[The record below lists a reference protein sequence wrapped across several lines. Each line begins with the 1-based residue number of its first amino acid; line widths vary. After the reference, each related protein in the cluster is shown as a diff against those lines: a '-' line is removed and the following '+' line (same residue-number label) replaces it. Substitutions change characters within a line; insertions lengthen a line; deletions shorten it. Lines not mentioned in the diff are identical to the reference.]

1 MTFADLKKAAYH
13 GRPIPDGLS
22 ETERLQ
28 CIDARRIYAGYRSGE
43 IDRTEAEPMLGKV
56 QEYPRLIRLR
66 LENGIQRILAPARVI
81 FVSIAILGSQ
91 VYGRGLQG
99 FSFPLGGCPFRWTV
113 PAVVIGANRVRQ
125 VVGCLQPVS
134 GICAS
139 RPLAWLLLSLTGT
152 RYGSWSGG
160 LALGA
165 VPLL

>member
-1 MTFADLKKAAYH
+1 MVSL
-13 GRPIPDGLS
+13 
-22 ETERLQ
+22 
-28 CIDARRIYAGYRSGE
+28 
-43 IDRTEAEPMLGKV
+43 
-56 QEYPRLIRLR
+56 RLR

-81 FVSIAILGSQ
+81 FVSIAVLGSQ

-99 FSFPLGGCPFRWTV
+99 FSFPLGDSPFRWTV
-113 PAVVIGANRVRQ
+113 PAVIIEANRVRQ

-139 RPLAWLLLSLTGT
+139 RPLACLLLSLTGT

-160 LALGA
+160 LALGS